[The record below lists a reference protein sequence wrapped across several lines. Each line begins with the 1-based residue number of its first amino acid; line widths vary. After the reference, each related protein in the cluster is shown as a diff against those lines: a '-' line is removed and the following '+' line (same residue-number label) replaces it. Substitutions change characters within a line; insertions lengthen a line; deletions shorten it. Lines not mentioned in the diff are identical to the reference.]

1 MSPTVA
7 IVGAGRVGC
16 GLGRRLR
23 ELGWRIGAVISRTRA
38 KARRAVLAIGGGVAH
53 GGLSRQVVGAD
64 LVLVATPDDAI
75 ERVARDLA
83 EIGGKEW
90 RGKMVLH
97 TSGALD
103 RTALRPLA
111 ELGASTGSI
120 HPLQTF
126 SGRGVPELDGVVFA
140 IEGDRRALRT
150 ARKIARSLGGVP
162 VVVEGVHK
170 PAYHAAGAMVAGQG
184 LALVEAA
191 TRILMESGFTRR
203 HAVQALLPLMRQMLL
218 NFERHGPRVAWTG
231 PHSRG
236 DYATIAR
243 HDAALSRFPREYGG
257 AYRALTLLA
266 GRVLAGNPVATE
278 KALGRARKDFQVR
291 ESQGGKV

>member
-1 MSPTVA
+1 MSSTVA
-7 IVGAGRVGC
+7 IVGAGRVGR

-23 ELGWRIGAVISRTRA
+23 ELGWKIGAVVSRSRA
-38 KARRAVLAIGGGVAH
+38 KANRAVRAIGGGVAH
-53 GGLSRQVVGAD
+53 GGLTSQAVGAD
-64 LVLVATPDDAI
+64 LVLISTPDDSI
-75 ERVARDLA
+75 EPVARDLA
-83 EIGGKEW
+83 KIAGEEW
-90 RGKMVLH
+90 RGKIVLH

-103 RTALRPLA
+103 RTALEPLA
-111 ELGASTGSI
+111 KLGASTGSL

-126 SGRGVPELDGVVFA
+126 SGREVPDLDGVVFA

-150 ARKIARSLGGVP
+150 ARNIARSLGGSP
-162 VVVEGVHK
+162 VAIEGAHK
-170 PAYHAAGAMVAGQG
+170 AAYHAAGTMVAGQG

-203 HAVQALLPLMRQMLL
+203 QAVQALLPLIRQMLL

-243 HDAALSRFPREYGG
+243 HNAALAKFPREFGG
-257 AYRALTLLA
+257 AYEALTILA
-266 GRVLAGNPVATE
+266 GRVLAADPAAAE
-278 KALGRARKDFQVR
+278 KALERAIQDF
-291 ESQGGKV
+291 K

>member
-1 MSPTVA
+1 MPLTVT

-23 ELGWRIGAVISRTRA
+23 ELGWRIGVVVTRSRAT
-38 KARRAVLAIGGGVAH
+38 ARRAVLAIGGGVAH
-53 GGLSRQVVGAD
+53 GGLTRQVVGAD
-64 LVLVATPDDAI
+64 LVLIGTPDDSI
-75 ERVARDLA
+75 ERVARDLS
-83 EIGGKEW
+83 EICGGEW
-90 RGKMVLH
+90 RGKIVLH

-103 RTALRPLA
+103 RTVLRPLA

-126 SGRGVPELDGVVFA
+126 SGKAVPELEGVVFA
-140 IEGDRRALRT
+140 IEGERRAIRM
-150 ARKIARSLGGVP
+150 ARSIARSLGGVP
-162 VVVEGVHK
+162 VVVEGKHK
-170 PAYHAAGAMVAGQG
+170 AAYHAAGAMVAGQG

-203 HAVQALLPLMRQMLL
+203 QAVHALLPLMRQMLL

-243 HDAALSRFPREYGG
+243 HNAALAKFPPEIGG
-257 AYRALTLLA
+257 AYRALTILA
-266 GRVLAGNPVATE
+266 GRLLAADSGAIE
-278 KALGRARKDFQVR
+278 KALAQKER
-291 ESQGGKV
+291 

>member
-1 MSPTVA
+1 MSLTVA

-23 ELGWRIGAVISRTRA
+23 ELGWRIGAVVARSRAR
-38 KARRAVLAIGGGVAH
+38 ARRAVLAIGGGVAH
-53 GGLSRQVVGAD
+53 GALTRQAVGGD
-64 LVLVATPDDAI
+64 VILITTPDDAI
-75 ERVARDLA
+75 ARVAEELA
-83 EIGGKEW
+83 GIGGSEW
-90 RGKMVLH
+90 RGKIVLH

-103 RTALRPLA
+103 RGALEPLSK
-111 ELGASTGSI
+111 LGASTGSI

-126 SGRGVPELDGVVFA
+126 SGRGVPDLDGVVFA

-150 ARKIARSLGGVP
+150 ARNIARSLGGVP
-162 VVVEGVHK
+162 VVVEGPLK

-191 TRILMESGFTRR
+191 TRVLMKSGFARR
-203 HAVQALLPLMRQMLL
+203 QAVQALLPLMRQMLS
-218 NFERHGPRVAWTG
+218 NFERHGPRAAWTG

-243 HDAALSRFPREYGG
+243 HHAALTRFPREFGG

-266 GRVLAGNPVATE
+266 SRLLAANPAADE
-278 KALGRARKDFQVR
+278 RALECASKDFQ
-291 ESQGGKV
+291 GGRV